1 MNNVNFFSKRRLA
14 GSLAV
19 SVIFVFWAMNF
30 VSRNI
35 DILVTRSLPRIIISY
50 LLNIS
55 FFFII
60 FYLFFTAAILLYKK
74 ILKNLKK

>member
-1 MNNVNFFSKRRLA
+1 MNNINFFSKRRLA

-30 VSRNI
+30 VSRNV
-35 DILVTRSLPRIIISY
+35 DILATRSLPRIIISY

-55 FFFII
+55 LFFIV
-60 FYLFFTAAILLYKK
+60 FYLVFTAALLLYKIIFK
-74 ILKNLKK
+74 

>member
-1 MNNVNFFSKRRLA
+1 MNNINFFSKRRLA

-30 VSRNI
+30 VSRNV
-35 DILVTRSLPRIIISY
+35 DILATRSLPRIVINY

-60 FYLFFTAAILLYKK
+60 FYLVFTAALLLYKR
-74 ILKNLKK
+74 ILKK

>member
-1 MNNVNFFSKRRLA
+1 MNNINFFSKRRLA

-30 VSRNI
+30 VSRNV
-35 DILVTRSLPRIIISY
+35 DILATRSLPRIIISY

-55 FFFII
+55 LFFIF
-60 FYLFFTAAILLYKK
+60 FYLVFTAALLLYKR
-74 ILKNLKK
+74 ILKK